1 MKVKNIEI
9 PQAAIDAGNAAMVD
23 GFQAC
28 DIEGAV
34 AVVLTDLYHRGSA
47 HEHFDYG
54 SCRKEELHM
63 RVGDRLI
70 QNARK
75 LGRIMRVNNRWTVTA

>member
-34 AVVLTDLYHRGSA
+34 GVVLHDLYYKA
-47 HEHFDYG
+47 PLHEHFDYG
-54 SCRKEELHM
+54 MCRKEELHM

-75 LGRIMRVNNRWTVTA
+75 AGRIRRVANRWTVAA

>member
-1 MKVKNIEI
+1 MKVKDIEI

-28 DIEGAV
+28 DVEGAV
-34 AVVLTDLYHRGSA
+34 GVVLYDLYHRAPA
-47 HEHFDYG
+47 HTHFDYG
-54 SCRKEELHM
+54 SCGKQELNM

-75 LGRIMRVNNRWTVTA
+75 AGRISRVNNRWKVAA